1 VLRGLDGRPL
11 NGVLAS
17 TGSALLATA
26 ALFALVMTRS

>member
-1 VLRGLDGRPL
+1 MRGLDGRAL

-26 ALFALVMTRS
+26 VLFALVTTRS